1 MNNIHVCPVCKSDK
15 VIIEKYFIS
24 HGMDGSYEN
33 WSISC
38 NNCKLVEMDFAA
50 DGFYGRDY
58 LKSKE
63 EVIQKWNETCA
74 LYDEKEK

>member
-1 MNNIHVCPVCKSDK
+1 MNNIHVCPVCKSDNI
-15 VIIEKYFIS
+15 IIEKYCIS

-33 WSISC
+33 WSIRC
-38 NNCKLVEMDFAA
+38 DNCKLIEMGFAA

-74 LYDEKEK
+74 MYDEKEK